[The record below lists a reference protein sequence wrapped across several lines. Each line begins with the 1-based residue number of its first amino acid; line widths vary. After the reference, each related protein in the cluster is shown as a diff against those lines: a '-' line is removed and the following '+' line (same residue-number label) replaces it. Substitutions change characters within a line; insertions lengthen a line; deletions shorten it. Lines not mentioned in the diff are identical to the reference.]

1 MTSFILYGPLVFWQ
15 SFIKKWWFLA
25 FGHWFELAETLKIAK
40 ITYVTKIEIFSK
52 IFFEKKFFSAK
63 NVLKCV
69 FNIRK
74 NKKKISDTL
83 DPIYGAL

>member
-1 MTSFILYGPLVFWQ
+1 MMIVGTDLG
-15 SFIKKWWFLA
+15 LA
-25 FGHWFELAETLKIAK
+25 FGHWFELAKTLKIAK

-52 IFFEKKFFSAK
+52 IFFEKKIFSAK

-74 NKKKISDTL
+74 KKKNFRTHLTISMGLYMDICL
-83 DPIYGAL
+83 KNQK